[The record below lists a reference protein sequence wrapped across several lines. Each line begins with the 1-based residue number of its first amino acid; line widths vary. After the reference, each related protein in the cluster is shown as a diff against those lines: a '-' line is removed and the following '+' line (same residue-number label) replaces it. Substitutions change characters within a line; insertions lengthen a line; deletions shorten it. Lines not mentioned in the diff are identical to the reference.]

1 MDKIG
6 LHENCIELLEQIKYE
21 RLTKKHLTE
30 SYFNVKNHFP
40 DLADKYISQINEI
53 TEKIHKLNLNYKSC
67 LKLLTNKSKS
77 IS

>member
-6 LHENCIELLEQIKYE
+6 LHENCIELLEQIQSE
-21 RLTKKHLTE
+21 QLTIKHLTD
-30 SYFNVKNHFP
+30 SYNNVRIHFP
-40 DLADKYISQINEI
+40 RLADKYILQIEEI
-53 TEKIHKLNLNYKSC
+53 KTNIINLQKNYKSC